1 MSLHDQTCLETSCQN
16 HLKRRAVIQS
26 DTKGQAMT
34 HSSCPVLFDLNTG
47 SRRFQT
53 VLTDAMTQG
62 ILIVFVISDL
72 EPSSEDRQL

>member
-1 MSLHDQTCLETSCQN
+1 MPRNKLSKAF

-34 HSSCPVLFDLNTG
+34 NSSCPVLFDLNTG

-62 ILIVFVISDL
+62 IILIVLCDI
-72 EPSSEDRQL
+72 